1 MATSKNNFE
10 DRTNFINHDIA
21 DCAYEFSSRYLM
33 EISFDGSN
41 YGGWQIQP
49 NRESVQETVEK
60 VLSRLYNYQKI
71 ELVGSSRTDAGV
83 HAINFAAAFLAP
95 KSPAIPIGK
104 LKNSLNM
111 MLPSDIKIQTIKEVD
126 LNFHARFFALGKAY
140 TYVIKLAGATPF
152 SNRYSH
158 APRHKMNIEAIKK
171 ATEHLVG
178 THDFSSFACV
188 GNPIEDAVRTLYRI
202 DVQTFGDYLTLTY
215 VGNGFL
221 YKMVRCL
228 TGTLLAV
235 GAGKFQADEVKTL
248 LEAKDR
254 TLGHTTASPGGL
266 FLVKVFYDQDE
277 MDNFTLDHL
286 PYNY

>member
-1 MATSKNNFE
+1 MTEILKINSE

-21 DCAYEFSSRYLM
+21 NCPYEISSRYLM

-49 NRESVQETVEK
+49 NRESVQETIEK

-71 ELVGSSRTDAGV
+71 ELTGSSRTDAGV
-83 HAINFAAAFLAP
+83 HAINFAASFLAP
-95 KSPAIPIGK
+95 KSPAIPMSK

-111 MLPSDIKIQTIKEVD
+111 MLPSDIKIRTIKEVD

-152 SNRYSH
+152 SNRYSY
-158 APRHKMNIEAIKK
+158 APRHKIDIEAIKK
-171 ATEHLVG
+171 ATTHLVG
-178 THDFSSFACV
+178 THDFASFACN
-188 GNPIEDAVRTLYRI
+188 GNPVEDTIRTIYRI

-215 VGNGFL
+215 IGGGFL
-221 YKMVRCL
+221 YKMVRCM

-235 GAGKFQADEVKTL
+235 GAGKFQAEQVKTL
-248 LEAKDR
+248 LESKDR
-254 TLGHTTASPGGL
+254 TLGHTTASPSGL
-266 FLVKVFYDQDE
+266 FLVKVFYEPDE
-277 MDNFTLDHL
+277 LQNFVLTSL
-286 PYNY
+286 PYH

>member
-1 MATSKNNFE
+1 MKIKSE
-10 DRTNFINHDIA
+10 DRTNFVNHDIA
-21 DCAYEFSSRYLM
+21 NSSYEASSRYLM

-49 NRESVQETVEK
+49 NRESVQGTIEK

-83 HAINFAAAFLAP
+83 HAINFAAAFLVP

-126 LNFHARFFALGKAY
+126 LNFHARFFAVGKAY

-152 SNRYSH
+152 SNRYSY
-158 APRHKMNIEAIKK
+158 APRHKIDIEAIKK
-171 ATEHLVG
+171 ATQYLVG
-178 THDFSSFACV
+178 THDFSSFACA
-188 GNPIEDAVRTLYRI
+188 GNPIEDAVRTIYRI

-215 VGNGFL
+215 VGSGFL
-221 YKMVRCL
+221 YKMVRSL

-235 GAGKFQADEVKTL
+235 GAGKFKAEEVKTL

-254 TLGHTTASPGGL
+254 TLGHTTASAGGL
-266 FLVKVFYDQDE
+266 FLVKVFYDADE
-277 MDNFTLDHL
+277 LAKFKLTAL
-286 PYNY
+286 PYHY

>member
-1 MATSKNNFE
+1 MKIDTE

-21 DCAYEFSSRYLM
+21 DCPYEFSSRYLM

-41 YGGWQIQP
+41 YGGWQVQP
-49 NRESVQETVEK
+49 NRESIQETVEK

-71 ELVGSSRTDAGV
+71 ELIGSSRTDAGV

-95 KSPAIPIGK
+95 KTPAIPMAK

-111 MLPSDIKIQTIKEVD
+111 MLPSDIKIRTIKEVD
-126 LNFHARFFALGKAY
+126 LNFHARFFAAGKAY

-152 SNRYSH
+152 SNRYSY
-158 APRHKMNIEAIKK
+158 APRHKMDIEAIKE
-171 ATEHLVG
+171 ATKYLVG

-188 GNPIEDAVRTLYRI
+188 GNPIEDAVRTIYRI

-215 VGNGFL
+215 IGSGFL

-235 GAGKFQADEVKTL
+235 GASKFRPDEVKTL

-266 FLVKVFYDQDE
+266 FLVKVFYDTDE
-277 MDNFTLDHL
+277 MINFKLTDL
-286 PYNY
+286 PYHY